1 MYCGNLTALTSLLN
15 STHLIALSCCP
26 TELSVAELIS
36 KVFSSPSNPVIY
48 NFILNLPKHRVES
61 NLVIVFRLVYRVFSA
76 FFAYHENLQTYLHS
90 KHVLGLEKHMIG
102 LAFRRG
108 CISSVKSC

>member
-1 MYCGNLTALTSLLN
+1 MYCSNLTALTSLLN

-48 NFILNLPKHRVES
+48 NFIVNLPGSDSE
-61 NLVIVFRLVYRVFSA
+61 NDIVFIVH
-76 FFAYHENLQTYLHS
+76 FFAVHEKLQTYLHS

-102 LAFRRG
+102 LAFPRG

>member
-36 KVFSSPSNPVIY
+36 KVFSSPSSPVIY
-48 NFILNLPKHRVES
+48 NFMVNLLKHRVKPNIEF
-61 NLVIVFRLVYRVFSA
+61 IVHF
-76 FFAYHENLQTYLHS
+76 LQYMKNYKLTSTPNMYW
-90 KHVLGLEKHMIG
+90 VLKGT
-102 LAFRRG
+102 
-108 CISSVKSC
+108 

>member
-1 MYCGNLTALTSLLN
+1 MYCSNLTALTSLLN

-48 NFILNLPKHRVES
+48 NFIVNLPK
-61 NLVIVFRLVYRVFSA
+61 YRVMCYIYSIYRA
-76 FFAYHENLQTYLHS
+76 FFWQYMKNYKLTSTPNMYW
-90 KHVLGLEKHMIG
+90 VL
-102 LAFRRG
+102 
-108 CISSVKSC
+108 KST

>member
-48 NFILNLPKHRVES
+48 NFIVNLPKHHVKS
-61 NLVIVFRLVYRVFSA
+61 NIYSICRA
-76 FFAYHENLQTYLHS
+76 FFCST
-90 KHVLGLEKHMIG
+90 
-102 LAFRRG
+102 
-108 CISSVKSC
+108 

>member
-48 NFILNLPKHRVES
+48 NFIVNLPK
-61 NLVIVFRLVYRVFSA
+61 YRVKYKLYSIYRA
-76 FFAYHENLQTYLHS
+76 FYCTT
-90 KHVLGLEKHMIG
+90 
-102 LAFRRG
+102 
-108 CISSVKSC
+108 

>member
-1 MYCGNLTALTSLLN
+1 MYCSNLTALTSLLN

-48 NFILNLPKHRVES
+48 NFILNLPKHRVEC
-61 NLVIVFRLVYRVFSA
+61 NFIYRAFLHYMKLMKIYKLTSA
-76 FFAYHENLQTYLHS
+76 PNMYW
-90 KHVLGLEKHMIG
+90 VL
-102 LAFRRG
+102 
-108 CISSVKSC
+108 KST

>member
-48 NFILNLPKHRVES
+48 NFIVNLPKHRVES
-61 NLVIVFRLVYRVFSA
+61 NLIYRVFIFSLSNYIPI
-76 FFAYHENLQTYLHS
+76 FPLN
-90 KHVLGLEKHMIG
+90 
-102 LAFRRG
+102 
-108 CISSVKSC
+108 

>member
-1 MYCGNLTALTSLLN
+1 MYCSNLTALTSLLN

-48 NFILNLPKHRVES
+48 NFILNLPKHRVD
-61 NLVIVFRLVYRVFSA
+61 LKIIHRA
-76 FFAYHENLQTYLHS
+76 FFCITRKFTNLPPLQTC
-90 KHVLGLEKHMIG
+90 IG
-102 LAFRRG
+102 
-108 CISSVKSC
+108 S

>member
-48 NFILNLPKHRVES
+48 NFIVNLPKHRVKS
-61 NLVIVFRLVYRVFSA
+61 NIVFIVH
-76 FFAYHENLQTYLHS
+76 FFAVHEKLQTYLHS
-90 KHVLGLEKHMIG
+90 KHVLGLEKHMIE

>member
-36 KVFSSPSNPVIY
+36 KVFSSPSSPVIY
-48 NFILNLPKHRVES
+48 NFMVNLLKHRVKPK
-61 NLVIVFRLVYRVFSA
+61 LYRIYRA
-76 FFAYHENLQTYLHS
+76 LFAVHEKLQTYLHS
-90 KHVLGLEKHMIG
+90 KHVLGLEKHMIE